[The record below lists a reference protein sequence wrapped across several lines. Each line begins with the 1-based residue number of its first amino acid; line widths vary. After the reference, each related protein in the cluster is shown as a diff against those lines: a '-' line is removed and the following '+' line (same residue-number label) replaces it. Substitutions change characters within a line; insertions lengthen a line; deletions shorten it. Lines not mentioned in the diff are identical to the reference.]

1 VDLNLLKV
9 FVAVYET
16 GTVTAAA
23 ERLFVTQSA
32 VSQAITRLRR
42 ELGDQLFAREGRV
55 MRATPAAETLYPRF
69 HAALSNVEAAV
80 SGLRDFDP
88 TTAQHRFRFALSE
101 LGEVGFL
108 PVILRTLAATAPGV
122 SVEVVPLDVRA
133 LPEWL
138 ANGRVDLAI
147 ASTPPPGDFTGPIL
161 KSEKYVVL
169 MSTAHPLAKRKSLSR
184 EALLTARHLMT
195 TSDSAAPGV
204 GVALESA
211 GLRLTPDLVV
221 GHTSALPGLLHA
233 GPWVTIVPSSL
244 AESWMP
250 TWPLTTRP
258 LPVDLA
264 PIDVR
269 LYSRSTSQESAALN
283 WFQQAVVT
291 AVRSAPRQFWS
302 PSEELPVGG

>member
-1 VDLNLLKV
+1 MKT
-9 FVAVYET
+9 FVAVHET

-32 VSQAITRLRR
+32 VSQALTRLRR
-42 ELGDQLFAREGRV
+42 ELGDQLFVREGRV
-55 MRATPAAETLYPRF
+55 MRATPAAENLYPRF
-69 HAALSNVEAAV
+69 HAALSGIETAI
-80 SGLRDFDP
+80 SDLRDFDP

-108 PVILRTLAATAPGV
+108 PSILRALASTAPGI
-122 SVEVVPLDVRA
+122 SVEVVPLDVHA

-161 KSEKYVVL
+161 KSERYVVL
-169 MSTAHPLAKRKSLSR
+169 MSTAHPLARRKSISR
-184 EALLTARHLMT
+184 EALRAARHLMT

-204 GVALESA
+204 GAALEAA
-211 GLRLTPDLVV
+211 GLRLAPDLVV
-221 GHTSALPGLLHA
+221 GHTAALPGLLHA

-244 AESWMP
+244 ADSWIP
-250 TWPLTTRP
+250 TWPLTTRA

-283 WFQQAVVT
+283 WFREAVVS
-291 AVRSAPRQFWS
+291 AVRSAPRQFWP
-302 PSEELPVGG
+302 PSGEAQLVAD